1 MALELQIKND
11 ISRALVQYMKDN
23 ALSQENLASMAD
35 INISYINSIS
45 RDELVVGK
53 TQIKDSYFKKIAK
66 AIGYRFESTYWKPIE
81 TDQFLDVYSELMDAK
96 INRRMKMIIGSTGC
110 GKSYTVNRFKLE
122 NPANTYI
129 ITVSSLY
136 RVGNILDEL
145 GNILGVKL
153 PHYNVYKSN
162 KIAAKLRSL
171 HNFGKQPV
179 LVIDEAENLSLHALK
194 MLKGLYDAI
203 KDYCSIV
210 LIGTRQLI
218 MKIEK
223 LKDNDAE
230 GMPQFYR
237 RFKAGIRYV
246 TEIDKNEMFTPFL
259 ENVEDRKLR
268 VLLTNLSDNYGELN
282 DYLEPALREADK
294 MNVELT
300 ETFFQQLYKI

>member
-11 ISRALVQYMKDN
+11 ISRALVQYMN
-23 ALSQENLASMAD
+23 ENTLTQENLAKMAD
-35 INISYINSIS
+35 VNISYINAIAKE
-45 RDELVVGK
+45 ELVVGK
-53 TQIKDSYFKKIAK
+53 TEIKDSYFKKIAK

-122 NPANTYI
+122 NPSNTYI

-145 GNILGVKL
+145 GSILGVKL

-171 HNFGKQPV
+171 HNFNKQPV
-179 LVIDEAENLSLHALK
+179 LIIDEAENLSLHALK

-218 MKIEK
+218 VKIER

-237 RFKAGIRYV
+237 RFKAGIRHV
-246 TEIDKNEMFTPFL
+246 TEIEKNEMFAPFL
-259 ENVEDRKLR
+259 ENVEDEKLR

-294 MNVELT
+294 MNVALT